1 MVWGGGQ
8 PKAASM
14 TSLLRYVY
22 VGDEQHVGGC
32 MVRVSLAVCYTCE
45 LLSVT
50 RKQRM
55 ILWSLPYT
63 PGDRQGPCLGV

>member
-1 MVWGGGQ
+1 MWGVVWVF
-8 PKAASM
+8 A
-14 TSLLRYVY
+14 
-22 VGDEQHVGGC
+22 
-32 MVRVSLAVCYTCE
+32 RVSLAVCYTCE